1 MNYKSGDRVRV
12 KHWSGATWEGVIHL
26 PGGKG
31 PEPKFWLESG
41 ECVPESWLTPIEP
54 AIAEG
59 TLVEAWDGEKSLD
72 VSLSLRFYDYLDSD
86 GKHRTTTGGRW
97 DHVRPIAVKARKWED
112 LTGKERCEFGE
123 RYDSA
128 RGLERCLESPARLY
142 SIALALITGGSEWLI
157 REEA

>member
-12 KHWSGATWEGVIHL
+12 QHWSGATWEGVIHL

-97 DHVRPIAVKARKWED
+97 DHVRPIAVKARKWKD
-112 LTGKERCEFGE
+112 LTDGE
-123 RYDSA
+123 RTTFCRNNNGDDVKFYLA
-128 RGLERCLESPARLY
+128 Y
-142 SIALALITGGSEWLI
+142 ALITGGSEWLI
-157 REEA
+157 REAPDV

>member
-12 KHWSGATWEGVIHL
+12 KHPKGATWEGVIHL

-54 AIAEG
+54 AIAPD
-59 TLVEAWDGEKSLD
+59 TLVEYFDDGT
-72 VSLSLRFYDYLDSD
+72 SLRFY
-86 GKHRTTTGGRW
+86 GRMKDIEVDAW
-97 DHVRPIAVKARKWED
+97 EHVRPIAVKARKWED